1 MNWIRWAPLAA
12 ASLHIVEEFF
22 WPGGFPEWDRAYRPA
37 FASTITPRFHIII
50 NGLLLILCYDAG
62 QLVPTPSGVAL
73 WLAVTALLA
82 GNAIWHLVGA
92 YKTRRYSPG
101 MVTGLLLYLPLMVWG
116 YVWFLRTGL
125 ASYVTAI
132 LAFLVGASYT
142 LFVGKALHRMRKRRT
157 S

>member
-12 ASLHIVEEFF
+12 ASLHIVEEFV
-22 WPGGFPEWDRAYRPA
+22 WPGGFAAWDRAYRPA

-62 QLVPTPSGVAL
+62 QLGPTPTGVAL
-73 WLAVTALLA
+73 WLTVSALLA

-116 YVWFLRTGL
+116 YVSFLHAGL
-125 ASYVTAI
+125 ASYATAI
-132 LAFLVGASYT
+132 VAFVVGASYT
-142 LFVGKALHRMRKRRT
+142 LWVGKALHRLRKGRQ